1 MITTKKAIGGSFAA
15 ICALI
20 IAQLLAQLLAS
31 LLVLIK
37 IPTGICNI
45 IAGILYLAIAFII
58 IKALIEKIL
67 KLDLIKLGMPKFS
80 VKAEWILTAII
91 LPVAVVSVYI
101 IGFDGALVSSNMT
114 GNQIFDTL
122 SAGIFFT
129 GIAAGFVEEMVF
141 RGVILNLL
149 KERWNTVAAVLVPSV
164 IFGCLHVLGMDFTIE
179 SSLLVIA
186 AGSLVGIMFSLIA
199 LRSGSVWNSAV
210 VHAIWNIVIIGGDLT
225 IADKMDE
232 YSVMTYV
239 LSSKSFAVTGGEF
252 GIESSLIAL
261 IAYAAVS
268 IIILSSWK
276 KQSKQFMGKK

>member
-15 ICALI
+15 ICALC

-45 IAGILYLAIAFII
+45 IAGVLYLTIAFIL
-58 IKALIEKIL
+58 IKALTEKIL

-91 LPVAVVSVYI
+91 LPVAVTSVYI
-101 IGFDGALVSSNMT
+101 IGFEGTFVSSNMT

-149 KERWNTVAAVLVPSV
+149 KERWNIVATVLVPSIV
-164 IFGCLHVLGMDFTIE
+164 FGCLHVLGMDFTIE

-199 LRSGSVWNSAV
+199 LRSGSVWNSAI
-210 VHAIWNIVIIGGDLT
+210 VHAVWNIVIIGGDLT
-225 IADKMDE
+225 IADKVDE

-268 IIILSSWK
+268 IIILISWK
-276 KQSKQFMGKK
+276 KHKS

>member
-15 ICALI
+15 ICALC

-45 IAGILYLAIAFII
+45 IAGVLYLTIAFIL
-58 IKALIEKIL
+58 IKALTEKIL
-67 KLDLIKLGMPKFS
+67 KLDLIKLGMPKFL

-91 LPVAVVSVYI
+91 LPVAVTSVYI
-101 IGFDGALVSSNMT
+101 IGFEGTFVSSNMT

-149 KERWNTVAAVLVPSV
+149 KERWNTMAAV
-164 IFGCLHVLGMDFTIE
+164 
-179 SSLLVIA
+179 
-186 AGSLVGIMFSLIA
+186 LVGIMFSLIA
-199 LRSGSVWNSAV
+199 LRSGSVWNSAI

-225 IADKMDE
+225 IADKVDE

-252 GIESSLIAL
+252 GIESSLVAL
-261 IAYAAVS
+261 VGYSVVS
-268 IIILSSWK
+268 IIILISWK
-276 KQSKQFMGKK
+276 KHKG

>member
-15 ICALI
+15 ICALC

-45 IAGILYLAIAFII
+45 IAGVLYLTIAFIL
-58 IKALIEKIL
+58 IKALTEKIL

-91 LPVAVVSVYI
+91 LPVAVTSVYI
-101 IGFDGALVSSNMT
+101 IGFEGTFVSSNMT

-149 KERWNTVAAVLVPSV
+149 KERWNIVAAVLVPSIV
-164 IFGCLHVLGMDFTIE
+164 FGCLHVLGMDFTIE

-199 LRSGSVWNSAV
+199 LRSGSVWNSAI

-225 IADKMDE
+225 IADKVDE

-252 GIESSLIAL
+252 GIESSLVAL
-261 IAYAAVS
+261 VGYSVVS
-268 IIILSSWK
+268 IIILISWK
-276 KQSKQFMGKK
+276 KHKG

>member
-15 ICALI
+15 ICALC

-45 IAGILYLAIAFII
+45 IAGVLYLTIAFIL
-58 IKALIEKIL
+58 IKALTEKIL

-91 LPVAVVSVYI
+91 LPVAVTSVYI
-101 IGFDGALVSSNMT
+101 IGFEGTFVSSNMT

-149 KERWNTVAAVLVPSV
+149 KERWNIVAAVLVPSIV
-164 IFGCLHVLGMDFTIE
+164 FGCLHVLGMDFTIE

-225 IADKMDE
+225 IADKVDE

-268 IIILSSWK
+268 IIILISWK
-276 KQSKQFMGKK
+276 KHKS